1 MYPKKGDSWMFH
13 KPNRETLKL
22 FAEASGLA
30 LIEGETKGEK
40 GDELE
45 DLKKLLKGL
54 PIDGVVSGAV
64 ASEYQKDRIEK
75 ICDELGLSLLTPLW
89 NRDPIKLLRGMVES
103 KFEIIITSVS
113 AKGFTEEWLGR
124 KIDKK
129 CIEELENLKDKF
141 GVNPVGEGGEY
152 ETLVLDAPF
161 FERRI
166 IIKETSSG
174 WRNNRGSLKILEAEL
189 DQN

>member
-22 FAEASGLA
+22 FVEASGLA

-141 GVNPVGEGGEY
+141 RVNPVGEGGEY

-166 IIKETSSG
+166 VIKETSSS